1 MCNNLRTGSEIEDE
15 ELPFRLKV
23 KKCRMLFS
31 YYVKKSIRKFSL
43 AYFLFAI
50 NITLLL
56 FFLTPNLMHR
66 SPIPLGSWPI
76 VLELHGKVL
85 IRANASYDNE
95 LIPASGIQA
104 HIGGYYA
111 ITDSNGE
118 FRLLFTSQT
127 YADIPI
133 IFRWSNKSVTRWISF
148 QQGQF
153 ETEEVFL
160 LE

>member
-1 MCNNLRTGSEIEDE
+1 MCNNPGTGREIEEE
-15 ELPFRLKV
+15 ELPLRLKI
-23 KKCRMLFS
+23 KKYRMLFS

-43 AYFLFAI
+43 AYLLFAI
-50 NITLLL
+50 NIALLL
-56 FFLTPNLMHR
+56 FFLMPNLMHR

-76 VLELHGKVL
+76 ILELHGRVL
-85 IRANASYDNE
+85 IGANASYDNE

-104 HIGGYYA
+104 HIGGYCA
-111 ITDSNGE
+111 TTDSNGE
-118 FRLLFTSQT
+118 FLLLFTSKT

-133 IFRWSNKSVTRWISF
+133 IFRWSNKSMTQWISF

-160 LE
+160 LK